1 MPVPS
6 NPKLYHITHGA
17 NLGEIIA
24 TGGLLADSQAVRGTP
39 PRRVGM
45 ADVVARRK
53 QLPVPCLPATNVG
66 DYVPFHFCPRSVM
79 LYVISRGNHPS
90 LTYTSG
96 QRPIVHLEA
105 DLHSV
110 AKWADGQ
117 QVRWAF
123 TLSNA
128 AERQAEFRRR
138 LNYLS
143 DVNWDAVNARHW
155 SGRLMAPKQAEFLVH
170 RCVPWSLI
178 ERIGV
183 KDGRVAQRVSQIT
196 AGTDVRVE
204 VRRAWYYWD
213 KGAR

>member
-17 NLGEIIA
+17 NLQAIIDS
-24 TGGLLADSQAVRGTP
+24 GGLLADSEAVQGRP
-39 PRRVGM
+39 PKRIGM
-45 ADVVARRK
+45 ADVVTRRK
-53 QLPVPCLPATNVG
+53 LLPVPCYPATRIG
-66 DYVPFHFCPRSVM
+66 DYVPFYFCPRSVM

-117 QVRWAF
+117 RAPWAF

-128 AERQAEFRRR
+128 AKSEAEFRCR
-138 LNYLS
+138 LGDLC
-143 DVNWDAVNARHW
+143 DVNWEAVKARQW
-155 SGRLMAPKQAEFLVH
+155 SGGLMAPKQAEFLVH
-170 RCVPWSLI
+170 RHVPWSLI

-183 KDGRVAQRVSQIT
+183 MDGRMAQRVSQIT
-196 AGTDVRVE
+196 AGTAVRVE
-204 VRRAWYYWD
+204 ARGAWYY
-213 KGAR
+213 